1 MSQQAQQ
8 SATSAQT
15 AQTAAEEAASIATEA
30 AEKAEDVMADISA
43 AEQAAA
49 AAAESA
55 QLAADSEDAAEA
67 SAAAALQSQNLAQ
80 GYANAASNSA
90 NAAGKSAENAADS
103 EDAAKTSET
112 NAEASATGAA
122 GSASSAAQ
130 SASAAAGSASAA
142 STNADSAAQSAS
154 AAEESAKRAEQ
165 ALQDLGLP
173 TPTPEDAGK
182 VPVVNPAGDGYELG
196 EAQVDAYTKT
206 ASDARYAPIEAAI
219 RPTVSGNPATLEHSV
234 AWAMQ
239 GLSMYGKSTQQT
251 TTGAQLFDISQ
262 ATPAGSAYGLTT
274 AIDGEEIKITGIVSN
289 TPADT
294 SRLEFAI
301 LNYPENLYGNI
312 FSMDIIDNTGAQ
324 YYGIRTSP
332 TTNVMVF
339 YMKKMTIG
347 TEINFVFRLM
357 VNSGPTA
364 LPWEPYT
371 GAAPSPSPTYPQPIN
386 TAGESGSIAVNVSDG
401 ADQSQQLSIQ
411 TPNGLPGIPVD
422 SGGNYTDVG
431 GQQWVCD
438 EVDFARGVY
447 VQRIQKILGYSDENV
462 LSPYM
467 STTGQLTT
475 GATVIYVLAAPIET
489 PLDPEELAAYAALRS
504 YNGTTIVSTE
514 APVAGLSA
522 RYVAEAEDN
531 AATSAEQAASSATA
545 AAGSAATASQ
555 QAIAADASAEEA
567 SASATTSESWAVGG
581 TGTRSGEDTD
591 NAKYYAQLAQTVA
604 QGAQGYFVT
613 ADALRAAHQTGQ
625 DGWWAIVGET
635 DTIWI
640 WDSDSGEWVD
650 SSTTIDMSNYYTK
663 SESDERYATAAQG
676 TLASTAVQPNDL
688 APYAKTADLP
698 TAPSDI
704 GAATAAQGAKA
715 DTAVQS
721 VNGKAGTAVTLTPS
735 DISAAT
741 AAQGSKADTAVQTVN
756 NKSGTSITLGA
767 ADVGA
772 ATTSQGA
779 KADTAVQPDDLS
791 PYAKTAD
798 LPDNLP
804 NPYSLS
810 IRFNG
815 ATQATYNGSSQTT
828 VNITPNGIGAATS
841 AQGAKADAAATA
853 VAYTITVP
861 ATGWTSGSL
870 VWGGTTYTRRRTV
883 TAAQATANPTT
894 VLMEYAGGD
903 YASYCTI
910 QLLDTQDGSVVL
922 WAAADPEESCQIKVT
937 EVRAGAST

>member
-1 MSQQAQQ
+1 
-8 SATSAQT
+8 
-15 AQTAAEEAASIATEA
+15 
-30 AEKAEDVMADISA
+30 MADISA

-130 SASAAAGSASAA
+130 SASAAADSASAA
-142 STNADSAAQSAS
+142 STSAAQAKNYRDTAVESATQAADSAS
-154 AAEESAKRAEQ
+154 AAADSE
-165 ALQDLGLP
+165 
-173 TPTPEDAGK
+173 
-182 VPVVNPAGDGYELG
+182 
-196 EAQVDAYTKT
+196 
-206 ASDARYAPIEAAI
+206 
-219 RPTVSGNPATLEHSV
+219 
-234 AWAMQ
+234 
-239 GLSMYGKSTQQT
+239 
-251 TTGAQLFDISQ
+251 
-262 ATPAGSAYGLTT
+262 GSA
-274 AIDGEEIKITGIVSN
+274 
-289 TPADT
+289 
-294 SRLEFAI
+294 
-301 LNYPENLYGNI
+301 
-312 FSMDIIDNTGAQ
+312 
-324 YYGIRTSP
+324 
-332 TTNVMVF
+332 
-339 YMKKMTIG
+339 
-347 TEINFVFRLM
+347 
-357 VNSGPTA
+357 
-364 LPWEPYT
+364 
-371 GAAPSPSPTYPQPIN
+371 AASATQ
-386 TAGESGSIAVNVSDG
+386 AG
-401 ADQSQQLSIQ
+401 Q
-411 TPNGLPGIPVD
+411 
-422 SGGNYTDVG
+422 
-431 GQQWVCD
+431 
-438 EVDFARGVY
+438 
-447 VQRIQKILGYSDENV
+447 
-462 LSPYM
+462 
-467 STTGQLTT
+467 
-475 GATVIYVLAAPIET
+475 AAS
-489 PLDPEELAAYAALRS
+489 AALS
-504 YNGTTIVSTE
+504 
-514 APVAGLSA
+514 SA
-522 RYVAEAEDN
+522 QD
-531 AATSAEQAASSATA
+531 AASSATA

-555 QAIAADASAEEA
+555 QAIAADTSAEEA

-613 ADALRAAHQTGQ
+613 ADALRAAHPTGQ

-663 SESDERYATAAQG
+663 SESDGRYATAAQG

-688 APYAKTADLP
+688 APYAKTSDLP

-772 ATTSQGA
+772 ATTAQGA

-815 ATQATYNGSSQTT
+815 ATQATYNGSSQTM

-841 AQGAKADAAATA
+841 EQGAKADAAATA

-861 ATGWTSGSL
+861 STGWTSGSL

-922 WAAADPEESCQIKVT
+922 WAAADPEESCQIKIT